1 MAKMGWR
8 LQVLFSILGLCL
20 LTSAAAHAQ
29 ATRTWVSGVGDDANP
44 CSRTAPCKTFAGA
57 ISKTAAGGEISVL
70 DPGGF
75 GAVTITKSITI
86 SGDGTLAGILAAGT
100 NGVIVNAGA
109 NDTVV
114 LRNLSIHGAGTGLN
128 GIRYLAGRALRVEKC
143 SISGFTN
150 RGIDVVFTGTG
161 SGALT
166 VVDTSVANVGVV
178 GIRVDNSVGASS
190 PSALLDNV
198 QISKSTIG
206 FDVLKSGV
214 ATISNSSVSDVTNQA
229 VVAENSAVVNATDCV
244 LTRNGTGIAAFNAG
258 STIRISNSSIFN
270 NTVGVSVAGGGIG
283 DTFGNN
289 AVFGN
294 GTNFVGSISLV
305 PLQ

>member
-1 MAKMGWR
+1 MSQLGWR
-8 LQVLFSILGLCL
+8 SVVIVGGFLCL
-20 LTSAAAHAQ
+20 LWSVPVHAQ

-57 ISKTAAGGEISVL
+57 ISKTAAGGEISAL

-109 NDTVV
+109 NDTVI
-114 LRNLSIHGAGTGLN
+114 LRNLSIHGAGTGIN
-128 GIRYLAGRALRVEKC
+128 GIRYLAGRALRVENC

-150 RGIDVVFTGTG
+150 RGIDVVFGAVTTGE
-161 SGALT
+161 LT
-166 VVDTSVANVGVV
+166 VSDTSVTNVGQVAIRVDTSVGATPP
-178 GIRVDNSVGASS
+178 SV
-190 PSALLDNV
+190 LLDNV
-198 QISKSTIG
+198 RITKALIG
-206 FDVLKSGV
+206 FDVLRASV
-214 ATISNSSVSDVTNQA
+214 ATISNSSVFDVTNQA
-229 VVAENSAVVNATDCV
+229 VVAENNAVINAEGCV
-244 LTRNGTGIAAFNAG
+244 LARNGTGIAAFSAG
-258 STIRISNSSIFN
+258 STIRISDCSIFN
-270 NTVGVSVAGGGIG
+270 NGVGVSVAGGAFG
-283 DTFGNN
+283 DRFGNN

-294 GTNFVGSISLV
+294 GTDFVGVVTLT